1 MYISTHSLC
10 SLLRWSTFSSTLYPL
25 FKSDAAS
32 LAYLFLGS
40 FTHSSL
46 QNLSSSISLDGERH
60 SRRFTERS
68 QSWFF
73 VILAVYSRALWSRL
87 SSGMSLYVAAF
98 IFHSTLTRLT
108 IPAAPQHNAATTVL
122 PIGMALPIWEAVPGF
137 LQTWCL
143 AFKSKSSIFVLLEQK
158 IVFLIVWE
166 SFRWLLVNSRWA
178 VMSLLLSGFPLATLS
193 CRSDC

>member
-10 SLLRWSTFSSTLYPL
+10 SLLQWSTFSSTLYPL

-32 LAYLFLGS
+32 LANLFLGS

-46 QNLSSSISLDGERH
+46 QNLSSSVSLNGERH

-87 SSGMSLYVAAF
+87 SSGMSLYVASF

-108 IPAAPQHNAATTVL
+108 VPAAPQHNAATTVL
-122 PIGMALPIWEAVPGF
+122 PIGMSLSIWEAVPGF

-143 AFKSKSSIFVLLEQK
+143 AFRSKSSIFVLLEQK
-158 IVFLIVWE
+158 ILFLIVWE

>member
-10 SLLRWSTFSSTLYPL
+10 SLLQWSTFSSTLYPL

-32 LAYLFLGS
+32 LANLFLGS

-46 QNLSSSISLDGERH
+46 QNLSSSISLNGERH

-87 SSGMSLYVAAF
+87 SSGMSLYVASF

-108 IPAAPQHNAATTVL
+108 VPAAPQHNAATTVL
-122 PIGMALPIWEAVPGF
+122 PIGMSLSIWEAVPGF

-143 AFKSKSSIFVLLEQK
+143 AFRSKSSIFVLLEQK
-158 IVFLIVWE
+158 ILFLIVWE